1 MFHDAFAS
9 SRCGFLLK
17 RWVSAVE
24 LRVLRYY
31 KRVPWEKAGLAIVS
45 ELYSSEASSL
55 AILVGQAMPV
65 LFSPGELLNL
75 WQQSRILKAHGG
87 AFAEVGAFKG
97 DSTEVICKAKGDR
110 QFYIFEA
117 FDGLPHPGGGIDR
130 RFRRGLFASREQQ
143 LRHRV
148 ERYPNTKVIA
158 GYFPETADCILQ
170 EKFSLV
176 HVDVDLYE
184 STYAAISFFYPR
196 LLPGGR
202 IIAHDYS
209 QSEGVWRAVDDF
221 LADKPET
228 VEAMGTTQA
237 VIAKR

>member
-1 MFHDAFAS
+1 MIDDAFAS

-17 RWVSAVE
+17 RLISSME
-24 LRVLRYY
+24 LRVLEYY
-31 KRVPWEKAGLAIVS
+31 KRAPWEKDGLAIVK
-45 ELYSSEASSL
+45 ELYSSEASTFS
-55 AILVGQAMPV
+55 ILVGQAKPV

-75 WQQSRILKAHGG
+75 WQQSRVLKDHGG

-117 FDGLPHPGGGIDR
+117 FDGLLHPARGIDR
-130 RFRRGLFASREQQ
+130 RFRCGLFASREEQ

-148 ERYPNTKVIA
+148 ERYPNTRVIA
-158 GYFPETADCILQ
+158 GYFPETAGCIFQ
-170 EKFSLV
+170 EKFSFV
-176 HVDVDLYE
+176 HVDVDLYD

-209 QSEGVWRAVDDF
+209 QSEGVWSAVDNF
-221 LADKPET
+221 LADKHET
-228 VEAMGTTQA
+228 VEAMGATQV
-237 VIAKR
+237 VITKR